1 MKYIAQRFFN
11 EYRPGDI
18 VVEPVKAWIDSG
30 LVSVV
35 EQVDVLVNEDP
46 VVETL
51 DPEKKVNKKK

>member
-35 EQVDVLVNEDP
+35 EEVGVLVNEDP

>member
-35 EQVDVLVNEDP
+35 EEVGVLVNEDP
-46 VVETL
+46 VVEAL

>member
-18 VVEPVKAWIDSG
+18 VVESVKAWIDSG

>member
-1 MKYIAQRFFN
+1 
-11 EYRPGDI
+11 
-18 VVEPVKAWIDSG
+18 